1 MPMKECCRVPSVA
14 DKKIR
19 QVALSVIKF
28 RWLIVFFTIF
38 FSMASLYLA
47 KDSFEFEGNVEI
59 WFEKDSEVIKNY
71 TWFRQTFGNDER
83 IIIAFKDEKGIFN
96 EKALS
101 TISHITNFLWE
112 TKNIVRADSITN
124 YQYVHV
130 DPEDE
135 DNILIDDFIDDPTTM
150 DVSAFEA
157 KKSIAT
163 TDIQTKNLLVSED
176 GTTAMIFGRMK
187 KLPSDDYDSV
197 FALLDEVRA
206 FLAKE
211 QASTGYAYK
220 IHGNPVIADAY
231 IHSAKSDSLFFT
243 PLIYFTA
250 AALLWGMFRRF
261 TGALLPVLVVLF
273 TAVLVVSVQ
282 AQLGYKFNNF
292 TANLPIF
299 VAAIGIAD
307 SVHVYWTWL
316 LARRHGKTNAE
327 AIIMTMGKNFLP
339 AFLTSATTFAGFLS
353 LGISDVAPIKTLGV
367 ATASAAV
374 LAFLLSGIFM
384 PALLA
389 IINPKIKTSQS
400 FEFDADEE
408 HMPAFA
414 MLYSCF
420 VVTHHKKILVSSVVF
435 VGFFLIGFSFVK
447 VDTSAIK
454 MFKEST
460 EIRQNTTFIQD
471 NITGPVNFEIVMDSM
486 ENDGIKDPKFMKKVD
501 QFYTAYE
508 EKYPTLRHIS
518 SLLDVVKIHHKV
530 LNGDKEEFYFV
541 PEQRELI
548 AQYLLLYSLSMPQG
562 MELTDQMDIKQRYL
576 RITVQLD
583 MIGSHEGMEQI
594 KWINEWWSNTEY
606 GVDVHGQL
614 AMYTY
619 MQEHVT
625 NTLIESIVLALILV
639 TSVLFIAFRS
649 TKAMLISLPPNIFP
663 IIIAVG
669 LMGWLGIDVNL
680 SMAIAGVI
688 ILGVAVDSTIHFLVK
703 YQHARKVRGKNI
715 QDSLEYMVTFS
726 GAAIGFSTAILGLS
740 FAIFAFSD
748 FVPNVHF
755 GIVTSSALVVA
766 LLTNVFMLPALFI
779 WMENRRNVKDSNLY
793 CKTRFPNQKKR

>member
-1 MPMKECCRVPSVA
+1 
-14 DKKIR
+14 
-19 QVALSVIKF
+19 
-28 RWLIVFFTIF
+28 
-38 FSMASLYLA
+38 
-47 KDSFEFEGNVEI
+47 
-59 WFEKDSEVIKNY
+59 
-71 TWFRQTFGNDER
+71 
-83 IIIAFKDEKGIFN
+83 
-96 EKALS
+96 
-101 TISHITNFLWE
+101 
-112 TKNIVRADSITN
+112 
-124 YQYVHV
+124 
-130 DPEDE
+130 
-135 DNILIDDFIDDPTTM
+135 
-150 DVSAFEA
+150 
-157 KKSIAT
+157 
-163 TDIQTKNLLVSED
+163 
-176 GTTAMIFGRMK
+176 
-187 KLPSDDYDSV
+187 
-197 FALLDEVRA
+197 
-206 FLAKE
+206 
-211 QASTGYAYK
+211 
-220 IHGNPVIADAY
+220 
-231 IHSAKSDSLFFT
+231 
-243 PLIYFTA
+243 
-250 AALLWGMFRRF
+250 
-261 TGALLPVLVVLF
+261 
-273 TAVLVVSVQ
+273 
-282 AQLGYKFNNF
+282 
-292 TANLPIF
+292 
-299 VAAIGIAD
+299 
-307 SVHVYWTWL
+307 
-316 LARRHGKTNAE
+316 
-327 AIIMTMGKNFLP
+327 
-339 AFLTSATTFAGFLS
+339 
-353 LGISDVAPIKTLGV
+353 
-367 ATASAAV
+367 
-374 LAFLLSGIFM
+374 
-384 PALLA
+384 
-389 IINPKIKTSQS
+389 
-400 FEFDADEE
+400 
-408 HMPAFA
+408 
-414 MLYSCF
+414 
-420 VVTHHKKILVSSVVF
+420 
-435 VGFFLIGFSFVK
+435 
-447 VDTSAIK
+447 
-454 MFKEST
+454 
-460 EIRQNTTFIQD
+460 
-471 NITGPVNFEIVMDSM
+471 
-486 ENDGIKDPKFMKKVD
+486 
-501 QFYTAYE
+501 
-508 EKYPTLRHIS
+508 
-518 SLLDVVKIHHKV
+518 V
-530 LNGDKEEFYFV
+530 LNRDKEELYFV